1 MQTLQSTEILILDL
15 FFQWKYEKKTQT
27 WDTAQIE
34 QTVKIMFSSMASRP
48 TVYKIGLFCY
58 NSRYED
64 SFWFKAVP

>member
-1 MQTLQSTEILILDL
+1 M
-15 FFQWKYEKKTQT
+15 KKKTQT

-48 TVYKIGLFCY
+48 TVYKIGLFSY